1 MHIDHSHRRL
11 TSGVP
16 QTSSGGHS
24 SDIEGSCRSLPAVGG
39 VDFSSPADRRP
50 TLSTSSQSHPSV
62 SSVLSVRN
70 PSPSARAVIDL
81 NRSDLP
87 ESSNTPECPSVD
99 PEGET
104 AEPVALRVGL
114 PSWKE
119 EGHGGCTSI
128 TPNEG

>member
-1 MHIDHSHRRL
+1 MDDAHRSRR
-11 TSGVP
+11 SKAEVEHFQP
-16 QTSSGGHS
+16 ISSLRVLRALREKP
-24 SDIEGSCRSLPAVGG
+24 DP
-39 VDFSSPADRRP
+39 P
-50 TLSTSSQSHPSV
+50 T
-62 SSVLSVRN
+62 
-70 PSPSARAVIDL
+70 RAVIDL